1 MNKNLKIKQFGR
13 SSSQQQKIKKT
24 VFVPQRSK
32 TPDKMYENILLHNN
46 IKNNINSV
54 RSDSIFVPFKVL
66 PDSDDNSVIF
76 LADYNFLNKYLELSK
91 GAYPKSFNQQVD
103 FD

>member
-13 SSSQQQKIKKT
+13 SSSQEQKIRKT

-32 TPDKMYENILLHNN
+32 TPDKMYENILLRKDIQDN
-46 IKNNINSV
+46 IDCVKSE
-54 RSDSIFVPFKVL
+54 SFCLPFKFVPE
-66 PDSDDNSVIF
+66 DDERSVIF

-91 GAYPKSFNQQVD
+91 GAYPQKYNQQVS
-103 FD
+103 FL